1 MQYFI
6 YIYFILLI
14 LLYYELLGQAVSK
27 YLKIDFNSLYLPIGF
42 VTIQAFSYFFTS
54 IFSFLNVNTI
64 FYYSTQAL
72 LLLISIVFVI
82 RKKEYNKYQFKL
94 KKLLFITLSTIFLLY
109 YTYNTTLGD
118 LNGFDTTYYLNLMSQ
133 NIGLKEMNSINPIW
147 GFYKQ
152 GSIEDLYSFQS
163 YFYNASFLMFI
174 FQKISNIL
182 KISFYPAIQ
191 FMWLFQT
198 LFFVLLSNIICETV
212 ETLKETKNKTPLY
225 LVSFSILI
233 LFFGRYQYN
242 SVYGFFGNTLR
253 TIIQAYACLNVYYY
267 FKTGNSNY
275 KYSIYLF
282 ILSGCSVSSTGAFIS
297 VLFLF
302 ALFFVLSNSNTTIL
316 KEYAIVLLPILT
328 NLIQYI
334 LKQNILISICIS
346 ILVCSLLFIF
356 NKTLVSFINKYKKL
370 LFIFIFVS
378 LFLMSYQITHNV
390 FDLSGFFSRTGIT
403 YDMVLYFFNFS
414 LKKGFNAT
422 NVYIIYCDLIV
433 LFNLLFKR
441 KDKLMTIAWILI
453 ICFFN
458 PFCCNFLSKV
468 NTVYYRAYEII
479 LNPFTIIYMTNNI
492 FEMIDNKAINYSISI
507 IVLLV
512 IAYTANLSKPM
523 YYHESYIPSK
533 DYNGFY
539 RMNND
544 EIDVINELKVYCLD
558 KDNPRIIT
566 PNLLTQ
572 SMLQKGTYIYGRS
585 LQVNPDWTDAEKEL
599 YAIFYPAIYYGDP
612 DQPANPDY
620 DNYESYL
627 KEADIDYVVV
637 DKSLMYYYREEDN
650 YYGLYYYLLRIGR
663 DINVLYDNNSYL
675 IISVNK

>member
-1 MQYFI
+1 MEQVLYFLI
-6 YIYFILLI
+6 ALLFIGYCELFGRTISYKLNIKFKSFYFSIGLISLLAI
-14 LLYYELLGQAVSK
+14 
-27 YLKIDFNSLYLPIGF
+27 FF
-42 VTIQAFSYFFTS
+42 FFTS
-54 IFSFLNVNTI
+54 IFTGTNCSF
-64 FYYSTQAL
+64 Y
-72 LLLISIVFVI
+72 LI
-82 RKKEYNKYQFKL
+82 
-94 KKLLFITLSTIFLLY
+94 LLFFILLTVFSFYLIIKNINKMDQHVSGSSLIFIIIFVLFALY
-109 YTYNTTLGD
+109 YTYNTTFGD
-118 LNGFDTTYYLNLMSQ
+118 INGFDTTFYLNMFAGNMGGHKL
-133 NIGLKEMNSINPIW
+133 NSIHYVW
-147 GFYKQ
+147 GNVEPGVVNRMYA
-152 GSIEDLYSFQS
+152 FQS
-163 YFYNASFLMFI
+163 YYYYADCLYFFIAKWFNLLHINFYPTLSFVWTFQIVFFASIATIITETIQHFSNKKQLLLTSIGILMF
-174 FQKISNIL
+174 
-182 KISFYPAIQ
+182 FY
-191 FMWLFQT
+191 
-198 LFFVLLSNIICETV
+198 V
-212 ETLKETKNKTPLY
+212 
-225 LVSFSILI
+225 
-233 LFFGRYQYN
+233 RYQFN
-242 SVYGFFGNTLR
+242 SVYGFFGNTLKA
-253 TIIQAYACLNVYYY
+253 ISLSYASLLLYLY
-267 FKTGNSNY
+267 FKDYNKSY
-275 KYSIYLF
+275 LYLF
-282 ILSGCSVSSTGAFIS
+282 YCSLLATCAFTSTGSFIS
-297 VLFLF
+297 ILFLF
-302 ALFFVLSNSNTTIL
+302 AAFFFIYEHNNNYVKECSIIIFPVFVDILTVATYKTIIGIPLSTIICLILFFFGNKLSKLIYGNKKVVL
-316 KEYAIVLLPILT
+316 VLLT
-328 NLIQYI
+328 
-334 LKQNILISICIS
+334 ICMFIAS
-346 ILVCSLLFIF
+346 RFFSNGLFDF
-356 NKTLVSFINKYKKL
+356 
-370 LFIFIFVS
+370 
-378 LFLMSYQITHNV
+378 
-390 FDLSGFFSRTGIT
+390 SGFFSRIGTT

-414 LKKGFNAT
+414 IKKGFSAS
-422 NVYIIYCDLIV
+422 NVYIIICDLLV
-433 LFNLLFKR
+433 LLNLIFKR
-441 KDKLMTIAWILI
+441 NDKMMTIAWILI

-492 FEMIDNKAINYSISI
+492 FEMIDNKTINYSISI

-572 SMLQKGTYIYGRS
+572 SMLQKGTYIFGRS

-637 DKSLMYYYREEDN
+637 DKSLMHYYPEEDN

-675 IISVNK
+675 IISVDK

>member
-6 YIYFILLI
+6 YIYFILLL

-27 YLKIDFNSLYLPIGF
+27 FFKISFNSLYLPLGF
-42 VTIQAFSYFFTS
+42 TTTQAFSYFFTS
-54 IFSFLNVNTI
+54 IISFLNLNTI
-64 FYYSTQAL
+64 FYYFVQTL
-72 LLLISIVFVI
+72 LLLLSIVFI
-82 RKKEYNKYQFKL
+82 IKTEEYNRYKFKPWKL
-94 KKLLFITLSTIFLLY
+94 FFIILSTMFLLFYSY
-109 YTYNTTLGD
+109 DTTLGD
-118 LNGFDTTYYLNLMSQ
+118 LNGFDTTYYLNLISQ
-133 NIGLKEMNSINPIW
+133 NIGIKEMNSTNPIW

-152 GSIEDLYSFQS
+152 GSIEDLYSFQT
-163 YFYNASFLMFI
+163 YFYSASFLLFI
-174 FQKISNIL
+174 FQKIASFL
-182 KISFYPAIQ
+182 KISFYPVIQ
-191 FMWLFQT
+191 FIWLFQT
-198 LFFVLLSNIICETV
+198 LFFILLSNIVCESIDIFN
-212 ETLKETKNKTPLY
+212 KNKERLSLY
-225 LVSFSILI
+225 IVSFAILI

-242 SVYGFFGNTLR
+242 NVYGFFGNTLR
-253 TIIQAYACLNVYYY
+253 TVIQAYSCLFVYNY
-267 FKTGNSNY
+267 FKTNNTNF
-275 KYSIYLF
+275 KYLIYLF
-282 ILSGCSVSSTGAFIS
+282 ILCSCSLSSTGAFIS
-297 VLFLF
+297 VLFMF
-302 ALFFVLSNSNTTIL
+302 ALFFILNSSDKNIL
-316 KEYAIVLLPILT
+316 KEYAIVLFPIFT
-328 NLIQYI
+328 NLIQYT
-334 LKQNILISICIS
+334 LKRNIVVSICLSILI
-346 ILVCSLLFIF
+346 CSLLFIF
-356 NKTLVSFINKYKKL
+356 NKTLISLIKKYKKL
-370 LFIFIFVS
+370 LLILIFV
-378 LFLMSYQITHNV
+378 FMFVMSYQTTKNI
-390 FDLSGFFSRTGIT
+390 FDFSGFFSRTGRT

-414 LKKGFNAT
+414 LKKGFNVT

-572 SMLQKGTYIYGRS
+572 SMLQKGTYIFGRS

-637 DKSLMYYYREEDN
+637 DKSLMHYYPEEDN

-675 IISVNK
+675 IISVDK

>member
-1 MQYFI
+1 
-6 YIYFILLI
+6 
-14 LLYYELLGQAVSK
+14 
-27 YLKIDFNSLYLPIGF
+27 
-42 VTIQAFSYFFTS
+42 
-54 IFSFLNVNTI
+54 
-64 FYYSTQAL
+64 
-72 LLLISIVFVI
+72 
-82 RKKEYNKYQFKL
+82 
-94 KKLLFITLSTIFLLY
+94 
-109 YTYNTTLGD
+109 
-118 LNGFDTTYYLNLMSQ
+118 
-133 NIGLKEMNSINPIW
+133 
-147 GFYKQ
+147 
-152 GSIEDLYSFQS
+152 
-163 YFYNASFLMFI
+163 
-174 FQKISNIL
+174 
-182 KISFYPAIQ
+182 
-191 FMWLFQT
+191 
-198 LFFVLLSNIICETV
+198 
-212 ETLKETKNKTPLY
+212 
-225 LVSFSILI
+225 
-233 LFFGRYQYN
+233 
-242 SVYGFFGNTLR
+242 
-253 TIIQAYACLNVYYY
+253 
-267 FKTGNSNY
+267 
-275 KYSIYLF
+275 
-282 ILSGCSVSSTGAFIS
+282 
-297 VLFLF
+297 
-302 ALFFVLSNSNTTIL
+302 
-316 KEYAIVLLPILT
+316 
-328 NLIQYI
+328 
-334 LKQNILISICIS
+334 
-346 ILVCSLLFIF
+346 
-356 NKTLVSFINKYKKL
+356 
-370 LFIFIFVS
+370 
-378 LFLMSYQITHNV
+378 MSYQITHNV

>member
-282 ILSGCSVSSTGAFIS
+282 ILSVCSVSSTGAFIS

-414 LKKGFNAT
+414 IKKGFDAS
-422 NVYIIYCDLIV
+422 NVYIIICDLLV
-433 LFNLLFKR
+433 LLNLIFKR
-441 KDKLMTIAWILI
+441 NDKLMTMAWILI

-458 PFCCNFLSKV
+458 PFCCNFLSAI

-492 FEMIDNKAINYSISI
+492 FGMLDNKAINYSISI
-507 IVLLV
+507 IVLFV
-512 IAYTANLSKPM
+512 ITYTANLSKPM

-558 KDNPRIIT
+558 KENPRIIT

-572 SMLQKGTYIYGRS
+572 SMLQKGTYIFGRS
-585 LQVNPDWTDAEKEL
+585 LQVNPDWSDAEKEL

-612 DQPANPDY
+612 DQPTNPDY
-620 DNYESYL
+620 ENYESYL
-627 KEADIDYVVV
+627 KEADIDFVVV
-637 DKSLMYYYREEDN
+637 DKSLMHYYPEEDN

>member
-414 LKKGFNAT
+414 IKKGFDAS
-422 NVYIIYCDLIV
+422 NVYIIICDLLV
-433 LFNLLFKR
+433 LLNLIFKR
-441 KDKLMTIAWILI
+441 NDKLMTMAWILI

-558 KDNPRIIT
+558 KENPRIIT

-572 SMLQKGTYIYGRS
+572 SMLQKGTYIFGRS

-637 DKSLMYYYREEDN
+637 DKSLMHYYPEEDN

>member
-1 MQYFI
+1 MEQ
-6 YIYFILLI
+6 
-14 LLYYELLGQAVSK
+14 
-27 YLKIDFNSLYLPIGF
+27 SLY
-42 VTIQAFSYFFTS
+42 
-54 IFSFLNVNTI
+54 FLIT
-64 FYYSTQAL
+64 
-72 LLLISIVFVI
+72 
-82 RKKEYNKYQFKL
+82 
-94 KKLLFITLSTIFLLY
+94 LLFIGYCELFGRAISYELNIKFKSFYFPIGLIVILGVFFFFTNILTGTNCSFYLILIIFVLLTIFSIYLIIKNINKMDDHINGFSLIFIIIFVLFASY
-109 YTYNTTLGD
+109 YTYNTTFGD
-118 LNGFDTTYYLNLMSQ
+118 ISGFDTTFYLNMFAGNMGDHKL
-133 NIGLKEMNSINPIW
+133 NSIHYIW
-147 GFYKQ
+147 GNVEPGIVNRMYA
-152 GSIEDLYSFQS
+152 FQS
-163 YFYNASFLMFI
+163 YYYYADCLFFFITKWFNLLHINFYPTICFIWTFQIIFFASIATIITEAIQYFSNKKQLLLISIAILMF
-174 FQKISNIL
+174 
-182 KISFYPAIQ
+182 FY
-191 FMWLFQT
+191 
-198 LFFVLLSNIICETV
+198 V
-212 ETLKETKNKTPLY
+212 
-225 LVSFSILI
+225 
-233 LFFGRYQYN
+233 RYQFN
-242 SVYGFFGNTLR
+242 SVYGFFGNTLK
-253 TIIQAYACLNVYYY
+253 AVSLSYASLLLYLY
-267 FKTGNSNY
+267 FKDYNKSY
-275 KYSIYLF
+275 LYLF
-282 ILSGCSVSSTGAFIS
+282 YGSLLTTCAFTSTGCFIS
-297 VLFLF
+297 ILFLF
-302 ALFFVLSNSNTTIL
+302 AAFFFIYEHNNNFVKECSIILFPVFVNILTVATYKAIIAIPLSIIICVILFFFGNKLSKLIYDNKKVVL
-316 KEYAIVLLPILT
+316 VLLPICT
-328 NLIQYI
+328 FIASRFFSNG
-334 LKQNILISICIS
+334 
-346 ILVCSLLFIF
+346 LFDF
-356 NKTLVSFINKYKKL
+356 
-370 LFIFIFVS
+370 
-378 LFLMSYQITHNV
+378 
-390 FDLSGFFSRTGIT
+390 SGFFSRTGRT

-422 NVYIIYCDLIV
+422 NIYIIYCDLIV

-441 KDKLMTIAWILI
+441 KDKLMMIAWILI

-468 NTVYYRAYEII
+468 NAVYYRAYEII
-479 LNPFTIIYMTNNI
+479 LNPFTIIYMTNNV

-572 SMLQKGTYIYGRS
+572 SMLQKGTYIFGRS

-637 DKSLMYYYREEDN
+637 DKSLMHYYPEEDN

-675 IISVNK
+675 IISVDK

>member
-414 LKKGFNAT
+414 IKKGFDAS
-422 NVYIIYCDLIV
+422 NVYIIICDLLV
-433 LFNLLFKR
+433 LLNLIFKR
-441 KDKLMTIAWILI
+441 NDKLMTMAWILI

-458 PFCCNFLSKV
+458 PFCCNFLSAI

-492 FEMIDNKAINYSISI
+492 FEMINKKAINYSISI

-558 KDNPRIIT
+558 KENPRIIT

-572 SMLQKGTYIYGRS
+572 SMLQKGTYIFGRS
-585 LQVNPDWTDAEKEL
+585 LQVNPDWSDAEKEL

-620 DNYESYL
+620 ENYESYL

-637 DKSLMYYYREEDN
+637 DKSLMHYYPEEDN